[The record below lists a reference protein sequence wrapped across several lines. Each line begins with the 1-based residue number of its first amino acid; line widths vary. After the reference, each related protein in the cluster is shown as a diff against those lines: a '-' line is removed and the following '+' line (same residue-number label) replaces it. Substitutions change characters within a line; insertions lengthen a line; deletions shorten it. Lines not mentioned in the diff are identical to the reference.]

1 MKVNAAVL
9 YEAGAP
15 LVVDQVDLGG
25 PGPGEVLVRV
35 AVCGVC
41 HSDLHIIQGEW
52 AGFDVPIVVGHEAAG
67 VVEAAGEGVTSVA
80 PGDHVVLGWKSHCG
94 RCPQCANERPHL
106 CSDPPLLVETS
117 SLSRDGQTIGR
128 MLTSSYL
135 AEYAV
140 VPWSVAI
147 PIHKEMPL
155 DRAALL
161 GCAVMTGV
169 GAAMNTAQVKPGTT
183 VAVFGCGGGV
193 GVNVA
198 QGAAL
203 CGAARVIGVDV
214 AADKLAYARHFG
226 LTDTVNAAE
235 TDPVAAILELTG
247 GQGVDAAFDAV
258 GSARV
263 VEQAFASL
271 CIAGMAVIVGM
282 PAFRETI
289 HLSLPLMPFYRER
302 WVTGS
307 YYGGLA
313 AAHALLSRALGDRVL
328 LWRGEPVAGHS
339 PPGGSLHAGQA
350 GTGSPGRAPLCPGAG
365 QRGVC

>member
-1 MKVNAAVL
+1 
-9 YEAGAP
+9 
-15 LVVDQVDLGG
+15 
-25 PGPGEVLVRV
+25 
-35 AVCGVC
+35 VC

-52 AGFDVPIVVGHEAAG
+52 QGFVPPIVVGHEEAG
-67 VVEAAGEGVTSVA
+67 VVQAVGHGVNAVA
-80 PGDHVVLGWKSHCG
+80 PGDHVVLGWKSHCE
-94 RCPQCANERPHL
+94 RCHQCVNERPHL
-106 CSDPPLLVETS
+106 CSNPPLLEETS
-117 SLSRDGQTIGR
+117 SLSKDGQEIRR

-147 PIHKEMPL
+147 LIQREMPL

-169 GAAMNTAQVKPGTT
+169 GAAMNTAQVAPGMT
-183 VAVFGCGGGV
+183 VAVYGCGGGV

-214 AADKLAYARHFG
+214 AENKLAYARHFG
-226 LTDTVNAAE
+226 LTDTVNAATE
-235 TDPVAAILELTG
+235 DPVEAILELTG
-247 GQGVDAAFDAV
+247 GLGVDVAFDAV

-271 CIAGMAVIVGM
+271 GIAGMAVIVGM

-307 YYGGLA
+307 YYGGA
-313 AAHALLSRALGDRVL
+313 N
-328 LWRGEPVAGHS
+328 LWRDIPRLVELYLLGKVELDRLVARHY
-339 PPGGSLHAGQA
+339 SLAQVNEAFADLKRGK
-350 GTGSPGRAPLCPGAG
+350 PGR
-365 QRGVC
+365 GVIVMG